1 MLPPNLQ
8 RALLSILTF
17 FFDEELDL
25 LNKLRT
31 TYCTQDIIAPHQKPL
46 SHRIGNHFE
55 LIPNMCNMGGV
66 SVSLLLIVV
75 GP

>member
-8 RALLSILTF
+8 RAILSILTF
-17 FFDEELDL
+17 VFGEELDL
-25 LNKLRT
+25 NKLLT

-46 SHRIGNHFE
+46 SHRIGNHFV
-55 LIPNMCNMGGV
+55 LIPNVYNMGRV
-66 SVSLLLIVV
+66 SVSLLLIVT